1 VLGPAADGGYVL
13 VGARRVDPALFEA
26 IRWGTSDVLAGQRA
40 RIRALGW
47 RWMELGTLWDV
58 DLPEDLE
65 RLRREVPG
73 GADLLDGLEA

>member
-1 VLGPAADGGYVL
+1 
-13 VGARRVDPALFEA
+13 
-26 IRWGTSDVLAGQRA
+26 
-40 RIRALGW
+40 
-47 RWMELGTLWDV
+47 MELGTLWDV